1 MTPTG
6 VLLINVGTPDA
17 PTQSAVRKYLKQFLT
32 DPMVVSLPA
41 VARYLL
47 VYGLIVPFRTAKST
61 EAYKAVWDKDKG
73 SPLLSYSTSFQEAL
87 QRELGEQY
95 FVVLGMRYGNPSIE
109 QAIKKFKQKNI
120 NKIILAPLYPQHA
133 AATSG
138 SALLEVDKQLAQ
150 YDVKPEVVNL
160 GGFYVAPNFI
170 LPMAKM
176 IRPYFEKEHDCVLF
190 SYHGLPFD
198 QVKQSEKHTPHNCEQ
213 DLPCPIISDN
223 NQGCYRAQCYATS
236 RALAKALDLE
246 SDAYFVSFQSR
257 VGMNRWI
264 GPDTEG
270 VLKKL
275 IGMGKR
281 NIIVVCPSFVADCL
295 ETIEEIGMRGQ
306 VLWQSLGGESLQLV
320 PCLNDNIEWV
330 KGFSK
335 LLGTCPLNEREM

>member
-1 MTPTG
+1 MTSTG

-61 EAYKAVWDKDKG
+61 QAYKAVWDKETG
-73 SPLLSYSTSFQEAL
+73 SPLLSHSKNFQKAL
-87 QRELGEQY
+87 QKELGTQY
-95 FVVLGMRYGNPSIE
+95 LVELGMRYGNPSIE
-109 QAIKKFKQKNI
+109 QAIKNFKQQNI
-120 NKIILAPLYPQHA
+120 KKIILAPLYPQYA
-133 AATSG
+133 AATSV
-138 SALLEVDKQLAQ
+138 SAVLEVNKQLAQ
-150 YDVKPEVVNL
+150 YALKAEVREI
-160 GGFYVAPNFI
+160 GDFYDHQNFI
-170 LPMAKM
+170 LPMAQM
-176 IRPYFEKEHDCVLF
+176 VRPYFENEHDCVLF
-190 SYHGLPFD
+190 SYHGLPFE
-198 QVKQSEKHTPHNCEQ
+198 QVKQAEKHTPRSCEQ
-213 DLPCPIISDN
+213 DLPCPVISDDN
-223 NQGCYRAQCYATS
+223 RQCYRAQCYATS
-236 RALAKALDLE
+236 RALAKALDLGID
-246 SDAYFVSFQSR
+246 SYFVSFQSR

-306 VLWQSLGGESLQLV
+306 ELWKSLGGGSLKLV
-320 PCLNDNIEWV
+320 PCLNDNADWV
-330 KGFSK
+330 RGFSK
-335 LLGTCPLNEREM
+335 LISN